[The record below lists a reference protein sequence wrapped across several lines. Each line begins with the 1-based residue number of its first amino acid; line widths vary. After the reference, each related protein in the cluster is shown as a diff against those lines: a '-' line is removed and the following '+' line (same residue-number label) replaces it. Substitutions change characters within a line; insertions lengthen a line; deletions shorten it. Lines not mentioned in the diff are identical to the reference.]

1 MNSIADLKANKQLI
15 SDVNSSVADLW
26 SYFDDIISTRHYRFT
41 DEDIDEK
48 VNRVFQN
55 FVKII
60 KLVPLM
66 ASIVEIPQIVRG
78 RANYNSEIFSTQ
90 EQISYNKT
98 CPEHIAFGRFNQAC
112 EPMFYGSLPTETK
125 NVDYVLSCALECC
138 KELTA
143 ETAELK
149 YQDITVGG
157 WLVKEPFPVINLCFD
172 DAHLEENPSL
182 KEQVHSYLATIK
194 ECFSPAANEFIRA
207 FLQYFSNLSGSLGE
221 TDFHYFATTALLHAI
236 KWYYAAVVEDPKYGL
251 IYPGAMSEK
260 KGLNIVL
267 TTDAVD
273 KFLSLD
279 KVVMYR
285 YYLIRPEK
293 TKYVAYP
300 CSDMARPLNGNFTI
314 TNYIPGKP

>member
-1 MNSIADLKANKQLI
+1 
-15 SDVNSSVADLW
+15 
-26 SYFDDIISTRHYRFT
+26 
-41 DEDIDEK
+41 
-48 VNRVFQN
+48 
-55 FVKII
+55 
-60 KLVPLM
+60 
-66 ASIVEIPQIVRG
+66 
-78 RANYNSEIFSTQ
+78 
-90 EQISYNKT
+90 
-98 CPEHIAFGRFNQAC
+98 
-112 EPMFYGSLPTETK
+112 
-125 NVDYVLSCALECC
+125 
-138 KELTA
+138 
-143 ETAELK
+143 
-149 YQDITVGG
+149 
-157 WLVKEPFPVINLCFD
+157 
-172 DAHLEENPSL
+172 
-182 KEQVHSYLATIK
+182 LATIK
-194 ECFSPAANEFIRA
+194 ECFSPAANEFIKA

-300 CSDMARPLNGNFTI
+300 CSDMARPRNGNFTI